1 MTGQTSNPTADSIT
15 LALKT
20 CNFRTLDQK
29 SKFFDSKLVCFFF
42 AIGNVNVGF
51 QFEKLIFL
59 SKCEL
64 HIEIIGFSIKMT
76 GFSIKIIGFFKNIW
90 QMDIWNIESFVKH
103 LQQSFSQKSLRLKA
117 VKIFSQ
123 KIFIINF

>member
-1 MTGQTSNPTADSIT
+1 MIKKASFSIQN
-15 LALKT
+15 L
-20 CNFRTLDQK
+20 F
-29 SKFFDSKLVCFFF
+29 VFFF

-64 HIEIIGFSIKMT
+64 HIEIISFSIKMT